1 MIKSRRRNVAAVEAR
16 SRLAGWLTARASRT
30 PQVDMEPAVQQL
42 VHVVCPPVW
51 GTCWCVPL
59 LVDDQR

>member
-16 SRLAGWLTARASRT
+16 SRLAGWLTARASGT

-42 VHVVCPPVW
+42 IHVASSVV
-51 GTCWCVPL
+51 GTGWCVGT
-59 LVDDQR
+59 R